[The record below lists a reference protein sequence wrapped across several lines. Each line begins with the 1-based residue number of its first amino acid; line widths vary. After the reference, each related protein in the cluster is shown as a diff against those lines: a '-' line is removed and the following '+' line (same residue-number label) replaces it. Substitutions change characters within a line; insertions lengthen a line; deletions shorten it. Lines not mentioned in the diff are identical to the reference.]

1 MKALYLDNLRGFD
14 NTLIKFKDI
23 NFLVGE
29 NSTGKTSILSL
40 FRNSFYYPFWEF
52 CKFPDDLQR
61 FEDLVSI
68 NAEDNS
74 HFTIGIYYQISAND
88 TLIMISTFDND
99 GGIPRLVNHTF
110 LNKEQIIKIIFNYS
124 DEKISYKSEAVE
136 DLDEDSLFGKVRKFH
151 SMKSKQGFLQIRKEN
166 VLRVYFHY
174 RRLGIAKDMVMKEL
188 NTVDS
193 HGLFSGLISPPTW
206 IAPFRAEPK
215 LTYDKGRYDYSS
227 PDGSHVPYLLNELLH
242 DSENLDKKNKK
253 ELKKLLDGVEEF
265 GLNSGL
271 FKKIVIK
278 RLGSS
283 NDKSAPFQLQVV
295 LNEKPLQITNVGFGV
310 AQILPILIETLIE
323 RNNSFAIQQPEVHLH
338 PKAQASLGAYFYHV
352 SKTDEKSFLIETH
365 SDFLIDRYRR
375 EYALD
380 KEKKESSAQV
390 LFFKRNT
397 KGKNE
402 MHVIEIEPD
411 GSYSANQP
419 KEFRE
424 FFINEGIEMLNL

>member
-14 NTLIKFKDI
+14 DTLIKFKDV

-40 FRNSFYYPFWEF
+40 FRNSFHYPFWDH

-68 NAEDNS
+68 NAEDSS
-74 HFTIGIYYQISAND
+74 HFTIGIYYQIPANHS
-88 TLIMISTFDND
+88 LIMISTFDND
-99 GGIPRLVNHTF
+99 GGIPRLVKHTF
-110 LNKEQIIKIIFNYS
+110 FNKKEIIKIIFNYS
-124 DEKISYKSEAVE
+124 NEKISYKSEAVE
-136 DLDEDSLFGKVRKFH
+136 DLDEDSLFEKVRKIH
-151 SMKSKQGFLQIRKEN
+151 SAKSKQGFLQIKKEN
-166 VLRVYFHY
+166 SPEFYFPH
-174 RRLGIAKDMVMKEL
+174 RRLGITKRIIEKEL
-188 NTVDS
+188 NTIEYID
-193 HGLFSGLISPPTW
+193 FFFISPPTW
-206 IAPFRAEPK
+206 IAPIRAKPER
-215 LTYDKGRYDYSS
+215 TYDQYKSVYS
-227 PDGSHVPYLLNELLH
+227 PEGSHVPYRLNELLH
-242 DSENLDKKNKK
+242 DSESLDKKNR
-253 ELKKLLDGVEEF
+253 KKLLETLEEF

-271 FKKIVIK
+271 FKKIEIK

-283 NDKSAPFQLQVV
+283 NDKSAPFHLQVV
-295 LNEKPLQITNVGFGV
+295 LNEKPLQITNVGYGV
-310 AQILPILIETLIE
+310 AQVLPILVETLTE
-323 RNNSFAIQQPEVHLH
+323 RKNSLFAIQQPEVHLH

-380 KEKKESSAQV
+380 KNKKESPAQV

>member
-14 NTLIKFKDI
+14 DTLIKFKDV

-40 FRNSFYYPFWEF
+40 FRNSFDREFWRF
-52 CKFPDDLQR
+52 GKFPDDLQR

-68 NAEDNS
+68 NAEDS
-74 HFTIGIYYQISAND
+74 SRFTIGIYSDSRYFTSKDNQIV
-88 TLIMISTFDND
+88 MVSTFDND
-99 GGIPRLVNHTF
+99 NGVPRLIKHTF
-110 LNKEQIIKIIFNYS
+110 SYKDQIVKVFFDYLS
-124 DEKISYKSEAVE
+124 EKIFYKF
-136 DLDEDSLFGKVRKFH
+136 DSNEGLENDKLFEQVCKIHALEYKKGFKSSKKVFYLA
-151 SMKSKQGFLQIRKEN
+151 KSDFDFLRAFLEN
-166 VLRVYFHY
+166 KL
-174 RRLGIAKDMVMKEL
+174 
-188 NTVDS
+188 S
-193 HGLFSGLISPPTW
+193 HENHNFLFSRPYFFDKPIW
-206 IAPFRAEPK
+206 IAPIRAKPER
-215 LTYDKGRYDYSS
+215 TYDQYKSFYS
-227 PDGSHVPYLLNELLH
+227 PEGSHVPYRLNELLY
-242 DSENLDKKNKK
+242 DSENSDKKNKK
-253 ELKKLLDGVEEF
+253 KLLESLEKF
-265 GLNSGL
+265 GLDSGL
-271 FKKIVIK
+271 FKKIEVK

-283 NDKSAPFQLQVV
+283 NDKSAPFHLQVI
-295 LNEKPLQITNVGFGV
+295 LNEKPLQIINVGYGV
-310 AQILPILIETLIE
+310 AQVLPILVETLTE
-323 RNNSFAIQQPEVHLH
+323 RNNSLFAIQQPEVHLH

-352 SKTDEKSFLIETH
+352 AKTDEKSFLIETH

-380 KEKKESSAQV
+380 KEKKESPAQV

-402 MHVIEIEPD
+402 MHVIGIESD

>member
-14 NTLIKFKDI
+14 DTLIKFKDI

-40 FRNSFYYPFWEF
+40 FRNSFYYPFWEY

-68 NAEDNS
+68 NAENSS

-88 TLIMISTFDND
+88 ILIMISTFDND
-99 GGIPRLVNHTF
+99 GGIPRLVKHTF
-110 LNKEQIIKIIFNYS
+110 LNQEQVIKIIFNYS
-124 DEKISYKSEAVE
+124 NEKIFYKSEATE
-136 DLDEDSLFGKVRKFH
+136 ALDEDSLFEKVRKIH
-151 SMKSKQGFLQIRKEN
+151 SAKSKQGFLQIRKEN
-166 VLRVYFHY
+166 TPKVYFQFGH
-174 RRLGIAKDMVMKEL
+174 LIIAKDIVMKEL
-188 NTVDS
+188 NTAGS
-193 HGLFSGLISPPTW
+193 IGSFLGLTFPPTW
-206 IAPFRAEPK
+206 IAPIRAKPER
-215 LTYDKGRYDYSS
+215 TYDQYQSDYSAE
-227 PDGSHVPYLLNELLH
+227 GSHVPYRLNELLH
-242 DSENLDKKNKK
+242 DSESLDKKNKK
-253 ELKKLLDGVEEF
+253 KLLYALEEF

-271 FKKIVIK
+271 FKKIEVR

-283 NDKSAPFQLQVV
+283 NDKSAPFHLQVV
-295 LNEKPLQITNVGFGV
+295 LNEKPLQITNVGYGV
-310 AQILPILIETLIE
+310 AQVLPILVETLTE
-323 RNNSFAIQQPEVHLH
+323 KKNSLFAIQQPEVHLH

-380 KEKKESSAQV
+380 KEKKDSPAQV